1 MELGSKSQNR
11 DGLLGPKAIM
21 AVYMNPLG
29 YECTVWVMDPEGC
42 YYPKPKHLLIG
53 SLPREPNTPE
63 LRHMA

>member
-29 YECTVWVMDPEGC
+29 YECTVWVMDPRGMLLSQTQAPTNWVFAQRAQ
-42 YYPKPKHLLIG
+42 YP
-53 SLPREPNTPE
+53 
-63 LRHMA
+63 